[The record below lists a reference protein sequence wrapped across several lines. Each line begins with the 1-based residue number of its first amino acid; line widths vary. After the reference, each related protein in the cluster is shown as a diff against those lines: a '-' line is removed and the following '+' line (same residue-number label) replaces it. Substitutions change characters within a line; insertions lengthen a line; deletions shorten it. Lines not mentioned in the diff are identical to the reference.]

1 MQDSGVGIK
10 EEDRGKL
17 FTLFGKLDSSK
28 SLNTKGIGL
37 GLNICKKIVEACL
50 GSIHL
55 EDSYREGASFCFS
68 VKAYSK
74 REHLAQG
81 QGGAGLMYEEQ
92 PLLIKKRHSTN

>member
-1 MQDSGVGIK
+1 MGIK

-28 SLNTKGIGL
+28 VLNTKGIGL

-55 EDSYREGASFCFS
+55 EDNYRDGASFCFT
-68 VKAYSK
+68 VKAYTH
-74 REHLAQG
+74 RENMAQG
-81 QGGAGLMYEEQ
+81 QGGTGLMYE
-92 PLLIKKRHSTN
+92 